1 MIKNYLKSY
10 GYLIILSL
18 ALTLITSVISY
29 IFNISLNITKLIIP
43 IISMFISTIILGKNI
58 KEKGYLE
65 GIKYSSLFLLLISI
79 IKLIVKSNFNY
90 KVIIMYIALIITSII
105 GASIGI
111 NLKRNS

>member
-10 GYLIILSL
+10 GYLIILLL
-18 ALTLITSVISY
+18 ALTLITSIISY
-29 IFNISLNITKLIIP
+29 LFNISSNITKLIIP
-43 IISMFISTIILGKNI
+43 IISMFISAIILGKNI

>member
-10 GYLIILSL
+10 GYLIILLL

-90 KVIIMYIALIITSII
+90 KVIIMYIALVITSII

>member
-10 GYLIILSL
+10 GYLIILLL

-43 IISMFISTIILGKNI
+43 IISMFISAIILGKNI

-105 GASIGI
+105 GSSIGI

>member
-10 GYLIILSL
+10 GYLIILLL

-43 IISMFISTIILGKNI
+43 IISMFISAIILGKNI